1 MANVRLEQRD
11 NVAPAIRCNEFIS
24 GPTQK
29 ANVNQTLAH
38 RLNQTRMSVFYD
50 SLQIRTLRDC

>member
-1 MANVRLEQRD
+1 MSDQNNVTT
-11 NVAPAIRCNEFIS
+11 VATVIRCNEFIS

-29 ANVNQTLAH
+29 ADVNQTLAH
-38 RLNQTRMSVFYD
+38 RLNQTRMSAFYD